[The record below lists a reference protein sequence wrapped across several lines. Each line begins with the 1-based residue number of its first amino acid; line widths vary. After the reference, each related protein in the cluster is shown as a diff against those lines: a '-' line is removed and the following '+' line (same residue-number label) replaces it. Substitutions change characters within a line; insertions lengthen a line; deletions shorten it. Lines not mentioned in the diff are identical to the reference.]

1 MPRIYQ
7 CPPPVLVAARVW
19 EGGLRVRPV
28 ASIFAGDVVQI
39 WGPQNRP
46 QILIAWFSDMVCND
60 AQTEF
65 RTQVGPKVNWTK
77 SRFPECLCTK
87 NCVKKRQKVGN
98 KKTDNLCCFL
108 FAVNEELSGILP
120 PQKSRTFVMVIP
132 VCGFIIL
139 ITSNRNYH
147 EKCRFPR
154 YFGNSWVTSFLEF

>member
-1 MPRIYQ
+1 MPGGDMPRIYQ

-77 SRFPECLCTK
+77 SRLFNGICIEK
-87 NCVKKRQKVGN
+87 VVKKRCFGWFGGSKKMHKFCSFVLTSHKKV
-98 KKTDNLCCFL
+98 CEFL
-108 FAVNEELSGILP
+108 LP
-120 PQKSRTFVMVIP
+120 KNSEVHM
-132 VCGFIIL
+132 
-139 ITSNRNYH
+139 SNSSLRVYNTY
-147 EKCRFPR
+147 
-154 YFGNSWVTSFLEF
+154 YL